1 MIKVNFNTDLFTA
14 TEDEN
19 GNVSVYLKKEIRES
33 LKLDYIHSLAVEVE
47 KGNPFDSNV
56 GIHEDCEATV

>member
-1 MIKVNFNTDLFTA
+1 MIYVNFNTNLFTA

-19 GNVSVYLKKEIRES
+19 GNVCVYLKKEVREA
-33 LKLDYIHSLAVEVE
+33 LKLDYSHSLAVEVE
-47 KGNPFDSNV
+47 KGNALDSNV